1 MKLIKTTALKTGVQ
15 TAWMKWEGLFDRITR
30 LRSKRVLSYGICK
43 LVVRPFHGKSIRSDS
58 GQWLHAGDWIGEL
71 HLDNGQVLEL
81 SRSLGPDRAALKTAR
96 LLKQSLRQ
104 IREAMDQV
112 PELAEVKALTGITLL
127 HRGLTH
133 GLGFEQHQL
142 KAGWFRLLTT
152 IYLRFLLRMLH
163 PAGQKRVKHSAPKL
177 VPQMLLMT
185 RQAFMERY
193 RRESPLYNVI

>member
-1 MKLIKTTALKTGVQ
+1 
-15 TAWMKWEGLFDRITR
+15 MKWEGLFDRITR

-43 LVVRPFHGKSIRSDS
+43 LVIRPFHGKSIRSDS

-104 IREAMDQV
+104 IREAMDDV

-133 GLGFEQHQL
+133 GLGFEQHPL
-142 KAGWFRLLTT
+142 ESGWFRLLTT
-152 IYLRFLLRMLH
+152 LYLRFLLRMLH

-177 VPQMLLMT
+177 FPQMLLMT
-185 RQAFMERY
+185 RQAFIERY
-193 RRESPLYNVI
+193 RCEANLRNIG